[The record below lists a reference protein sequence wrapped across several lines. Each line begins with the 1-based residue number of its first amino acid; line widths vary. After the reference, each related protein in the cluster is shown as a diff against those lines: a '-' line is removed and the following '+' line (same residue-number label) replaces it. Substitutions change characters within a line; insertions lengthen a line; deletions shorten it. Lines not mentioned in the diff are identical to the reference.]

1 MFYKYSVYFQ
11 EKGFVYGVV
20 FALFGTYFEF
30 LFLTKK
36 IPRVYH
42 QISMSVVA
50 EQEGGIS
57 PKG

>member
-1 MFYKYSVYFQ
+1 MSKQ
-11 EKGFVYGVV
+11 K
-20 FALFGTYFEF
+20 FEF